1 MSKCIVHFGM
11 HKTGS
16 SSIQQSLFDKLND
29 PAYHYVN
36 LGNPN
41 MSGSLA
47 TAFMTNSEN
56 HHANRKRGLNNKEVN
71 KKRCRILKKLD
82 SELKTAGD
90 KTVILSGEFMSSPQF
105 NEDELAKL
113 CEFITSRNRS
123 ITAVGYIRSPKA
135 FMESAF
141 QQRVKGGGLDDF
153 ILKNL
158 HPKYRKRFAK
168 LERVLGIKNVHYW
181 RFDPKSFPNH
191 CVVQDFCMRMGI
203 DINPSNIT
211 RLNEG
216 LSLPALA
223 LLYAYRKYEQCYGSE
238 PDEISE
244 NNGFM
249 KRIRELPGIKLRFHS
264 SLIKPI
270 IDDQYDDIKW
280 MEERISDSL
289 EESLTKDDHQAIS
302 SEADIFSHLPE
313 AARWLAKQ
321 LGPEFENRW
330 DEEITPH
337 QAAEWMQAYRLKLAD
352 KAQESR
358 PSSLTVNEISRSLLK
373 QNPDIYQGVSEKKI
387 GGVIKEALQQI
398 AQQINV
404 HDEGLVKVLPLGRFR
419 IKQVPLDI
427 KEPSEIT
434 REILFEPRTLRPIT
448 KD

>member
-1 MSKCIVHFGM
+1 MTKCILHFGM

-16 SSIQQSLFDKLND
+16 SSIQGSLYHNLDD

-36 LGNPN
+36 LGSPN
-41 MSGSLA
+41 MSESLA
-47 TAFMTNSEN
+47 TAFMTNSE
-56 HHANRKRGLNNKEVN
+56 HHHTNRRRGLNNKEVH
-71 KKRCRILKKLD
+71 KKRCGILKRLD

-141 QQRVKGGGLDDF
+141 QQRVKGGKDDF

-158 HPKYRKRFAK
+158 HPKYRMRFAK
-168 LERVLGIKNVHYW
+168 VERLLGIKNVHYW

-211 RLNEG
+211 RFNEG

-223 LLYAYRKYEQCYGSE
+223 LLYAYRKYEQSYGSE
-238 PDEISE
+238 PDAISE
-244 NNGFM
+244 NNRFI

-264 SLIKPI
+264 SLIMPI
-270 IDDQYDDIKW
+270 IGDQQDDIKW
-280 MEERISDSL
+280 MERRLGHPL

-302 SEADIFSHLPE
+302 SEADIFSYLPE
-313 AARWLAKQ
+313 ATRWLAKQ
-321 LGPEFENRW
+321 LGPEYENRW
-330 DEEITPH
+330 DEKITPH
-337 QAAEWMQAYRLKLAD
+337 QAAEWMHAYRLKLAS
-352 KAQESR
+352 KAANKRQD
-358 PSSLTVNEISRSLLK
+358 SLQIEEISGCLLK
-373 QNPDIYQGVSEKKI
+373 QNPDMYQGVSEKKVGAI
-387 GGVIKEALQQI
+387 IRAALQQI

-404 HDEGLVKVLPLGRFR
+404 HDGGLVKVPPLGRFR
-419 IKQVPLDI
+419 IKQVPGDI
-427 KEPSEIT
+427 NGSEYRT
-434 REILFEPRTLRPIT
+434 RRILFESRMPRPQG
-448 KD
+448 KE